1 MTTAPASSTPAPNTP
16 APNTPDPNT
25 LVGVDVGGSGVK
37 AALVDLGTGHVTG
50 RIRVETPQP
59 ATPDAIVSAVTGL
72 VHQFANTGT
81 IGCTLPAVVANGVV
95 RTAAHIDPAWIGA
108 HAATLLSRATDRPCV
123 VLNDADAAGI
133 AEARFGAARSR
144 RGTVVMVTIGTG
156 VGTAVLNDGVLVPN
170 AELGHI
176 FVKRHLAD
184 TWVSDATRTAETLS
198 WKLWTR
204 RLERY
209 LVQLH
214 AILWPEL
221 IVIGGGIVK
230 HADKFLDRVD
240 PGCEV
245 RIAELGNLAGIVGAA
260 VAAAAHD
267 PAVTADRS

>member
-1 MTTAPASSTPAPNTP
+1 MHALGI
-16 APNTPDPNT
+16 DI
-25 LVGVDVGGSGVK
+25 GGSGIKGAVVHTSTGE
-37 AALVDLGTGHVTG
+37 LVTSRV
-50 RIRVETPQP
+50 RIATPHP
-59 ATPDAIVSAVTGL
+59 ATPDAVAAVVKQL
-72 VHQFANTGT
+72 VEQAGWHGPLGATF
-81 IGCTLPAVVANGVV
+81 PAVIQHGVA
-95 RTAAHIDPAWIGA
+95 RSAANVDPSWIGTDVDA
-108 HAATLLSRATDRPCV
+108 VFTKATGAQVT

-214 AILWPEL
+214 GILWPEL